1 MKIIVAAVPGAGKT
15 TTLEYV
21 KKILPE
27 AKVVNVGDLILE
39 IAKEKFGIKDS
50 FNFKLIKKLLQC
62 KKNMFL

>member
-39 IAKEKFGIKDS
+39 IAREKFGIKDRDELR
-50 FNFKLIKKLLQC
+50 KEQ
-62 KKNMFL
+62 